1 MKYYLQV
8 YVKCMLEDKQVYI
21 SNALYLTGNV
31 FFTQYKAL
39 ILNSHYAHD
48 TLQQNDEVKVLYIT
62 NSDTFDSINDD
73 TPCMWG
79 VNGAQC
85 TYLVLPC
92 TTPPLLQCIEILVD
106 SLLIAACMC
115 TQFHQY
121 TSMYL
126 VDKILDM
133 LLQYK

>member
-48 TLQQNDEVKVLYIT
+48 TLKQNDEVKVLYIT

-73 TPCMWG
+73 TPCM
-79 VNGAQC
+79 
-85 TYLVLPC
+85 
-92 TTPPLLQCIEILVD
+92 
-106 SLLIAACMC
+106 
-115 TQFHQY
+115 
-121 TSMYL
+121 
-126 VDKILDM
+126 
-133 LLQYK
+133 